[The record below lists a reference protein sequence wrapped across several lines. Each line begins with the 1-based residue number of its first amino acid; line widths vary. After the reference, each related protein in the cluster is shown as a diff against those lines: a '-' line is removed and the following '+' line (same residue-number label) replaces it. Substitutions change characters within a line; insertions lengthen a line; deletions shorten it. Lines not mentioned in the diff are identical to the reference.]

1 MRGDRGDSMLITR
14 DVSLNTLKHSWEQ
27 GDQGFLLQLR
37 VITAQ
42 VNNVNVS
49 MATLISS
56 LPSEIHRL

>member
-1 MRGDRGDSMLITR
+1 MLITR